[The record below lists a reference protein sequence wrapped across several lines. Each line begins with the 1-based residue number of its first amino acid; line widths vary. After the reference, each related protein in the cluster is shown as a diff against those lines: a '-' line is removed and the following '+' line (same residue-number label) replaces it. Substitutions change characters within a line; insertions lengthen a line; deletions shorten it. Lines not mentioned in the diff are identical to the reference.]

1 MIQCAGPSGKAHV
14 LRLMPGDD
22 VRPALERW
30 CQERA
35 IEAAGI
41 VSAVGSLRSAHLR
54 YAGRA
59 DGIITDGD
67 LEVCALSGTLSRHGM
82 HLHGIIADRDGRTIG
97 GHLLGGCIVRT
108 TLELIV
114 LEVDNVR
121 MLRSKDPDTTYDE
134 LDPRPLGER

>member
-1 MIQCAGPSGKAHV
+1 MKQCAGPSGTAHV
-14 LRLMPGDD
+14 LRLLPGEDI
-22 VRPALERW
+22 RPVLERW
-30 CQERA
+30 CDDHA

-41 VSAVGSLRSAHLR
+41 VSAVGSLRTAHLR

-67 LEVCALSGTLSRHGM
+67 LEVCSLSGTLSRHGM
-82 HLHGIIADRDGRTIG
+82 HLHGIIADRDGHTIG
-97 GHLLGGCIVRT
+97 GHLLNGCIVRT

-121 MLRSKDPDTTYDE
+121 MIRSKDPGTTYDE
-134 LDPRPLGER
+134 LDPLPLGDR